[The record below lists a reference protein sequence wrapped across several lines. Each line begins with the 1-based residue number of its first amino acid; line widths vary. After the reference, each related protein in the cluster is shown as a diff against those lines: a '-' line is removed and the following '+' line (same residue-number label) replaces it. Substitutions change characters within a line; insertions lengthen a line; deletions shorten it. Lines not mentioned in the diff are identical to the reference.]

1 MGGGSMSGFEYLFTF
16 AGLLFGLAL
25 ANLATGYADVWRDRT
40 RRAIGALTLLLGLVL
55 ILSICRQWLSIWS
68 ARERLDPDAWSIF
81 TVLFVAGP
89 FVFLS
94 QAMFPRADDDWG
106 SHDEYYFG
114 HRRVLLGVL
123 VISPLVSLISNLI
136 SEGLAGRDWEFYAYY
151 LVTIGIPAAL
161 VVSSRRWLH
170 LFGLVALC
178 LYLLVQI
185 VMRWG

>member
-1 MGGGSMSGFEYLFTF
+1 MSGFEYLFTF

-40 RRAIGALTLLLGLVL
+40 RRPIGALTLLLGLVL
-55 ILSICRQWLSIWS
+55 VLSICRQWLSIWS
-68 ARERLDPDAWSIF
+68 AHETLDTDAWTILP
-81 TVLFVAGP
+81 VLFVAGP

-123 VISPLVSLISNLI
+123 LISPLVSLISNLM
-136 SEGLAGRDWEFYAYY
+136 SEGLAGR
-151 LVTIGIPAAL
+151 G
-161 VVSSRRWLH
+161 
-170 LFGLVALC
+170 
-178 LYLLVQI
+178 
-185 VMRWG
+185 